1 MNKDNKCNWQVIM
14 YDDQD
19 NEIGQFVIENRSER
33 EAEREAMHDSEVQQ
47 ASDWSMTSV
56 TN

>member
-1 MNKDNKCNWQVIM
+1 MNKWKVIM

-33 EAEREAMHDSEVQQ
+33 EAEREAMHDSEVRQ